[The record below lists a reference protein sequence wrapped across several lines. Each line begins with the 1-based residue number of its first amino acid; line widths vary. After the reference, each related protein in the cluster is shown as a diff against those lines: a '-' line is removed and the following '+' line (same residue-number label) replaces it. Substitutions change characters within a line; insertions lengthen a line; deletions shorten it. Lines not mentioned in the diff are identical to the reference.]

1 MTRAI
6 TTEAT
11 TKEITFE
18 DYLALPESNLPTE
31 IIDGV
36 LVVSASPSA
45 FHQWIVNNVNLT
57 VTPFVK
63 DRGLGVV
70 IISPSDLM
78 IQRQSKLRVRQPDLM
93 FFSAARTG
101 LRGVADILG
110 VKFFEVTPELVVEVL
125 SPDQTKETL
134 AEKLADYAAIG
145 VPEVWLIDPD
155 ARAVEVLALDAG
167 HYATAGKF
175 AQGEVLASAVLPGLD
190 LPVASVFA

>member
-1 MTRAI
+1 MTRA
-6 TTEAT
+6 TTPEAT
-11 TKEITFE
+11 TKEISFE

-36 LVVSASPSA
+36 LVVSASPGA
-45 FHQWIVNNVNLT
+45 FLQWIVNNVNLA
-57 VTPFVK
+57 VTPFVRA
-63 DRGLGVV
+63 RGLGIV

-78 IQRQSKLRVRQPDLM
+78 IQRWPKLRVRQPDLM
-93 FFSAARTG
+93 LFSAARTG

-145 VPEVWLIDPD
+145 VPEVWMIDPD
-155 ARAVEVLALDAG
+155 ARAVEVLALAG
-167 HYATAGKF
+167 GRYATAALF
-175 AQGEVLASAVLPGLD
+175 AQGEIIASAVLPGLD
-190 LPVASVFA
+190 LPVASLFA